1 MAGPLAAEIVDRY
14 CVSEAPQERQPIMD
28 RLRCSGA
35 RVLQY
40 LTRMSYRSSRLWTA
54 FLS

>member
-1 MAGPLAAEIVDRY
+1 MAVPLAAEIADKY
-14 CVSEAPQERQPIMD
+14 CVSVAPQERQSIMD

-35 RVLQY
+35 HVLQF